1 MNLEFS
7 IDKKTGAAIAACVV
21 LASVLLVLAG
31 YLLGAGS
38 GAPATSAASPASSI
52 PSAPSADKS
61 GPTPTHPATSASAAS
76 AQTATNDAGA
86 ASLGASPAD
95 ASQPAAPPEYC
106 LQFGSFRDKKNAQAL
121 VKTLKKAGVTVTV
134 VVFADTNGQPWYVVR
149 SGSYA
154 VMDEAAQSAASL
166 RAQQN
171 ISVLVRRTGVL

>member
-38 GAPATSAASPASSI
+38 GAPASSAALPAVSIPGAPPAAKSASS
-52 PSAPSADKS
+52 
-61 GPTPTHPATSASAAS
+61 PTHPAATASAAS
-76 AQTATNDAGA
+76 AQTAL
-86 ASLGASPAD
+86 SGASSSD
-95 ASQPAAPPEYC
+95 TSQTGASQPAAPPQYC

-121 VKTLKKAGVTVTV
+121 VKTLKKAGVTATV

-154 VMDEAAQSAASL
+154 AIDEASQSAASL

>member
-31 YLLGAGS
+31 FLLGAGTAARTPLPTAT
-38 GAPATSAASPASSI
+38 AP
-52 PSAPSADKS
+52 
-61 GPTPTHPATSASAAS
+61 ASAALPS
-76 AQTATNDAGA
+76 AQPQA
-86 ASLGASPAD
+86 ASAAAS
-95 ASQPAAPPEYC
+95 ASQRESLASAAPQPSTQPQPSAPPEYC

-121 VKTLKKAGVTVTV
+121 VKTLKKAGVTATV
-134 VVFADTNGQPWYVVR
+134 VVFADTSGQPWYVVR

-166 RAQQN
+166 RAQQK
-171 ISVLVRRTGVL
+171 ISVLVRRVGVL

>member
-38 GAPATSAASPASSI
+38 GARTPLPTTAVAASAAQ
-52 PSAPSADKS
+52 PSAPSLAAGAAASAPQSDS
-61 GPTPTHPATSASAAS
+61 TASAA
-76 AQTATNDAGA
+76 AQPST
-86 ASLGASPAD
+86 
-95 ASQPAAPPEYC
+95 QPQPSAPPEYC
-106 LQFGSFRDKKNAQAL
+106 LQFGSFRDKKNAQTL
-121 VKTLKKAGVTVTV
+121 VKTLKKSGVTATV

-154 VMDEAAQSAASL
+154 AIDAAAQSAASL
-166 RAQQN
+166 RAQQK
-171 ISVLVRRTGVL
+171 ISVLVRRAGVL